1 MENTSENETPLF
13 GKKPKV
19 EEPVAAPVTATP
31 AAPAAPAP
39 KKTSVG
45 LIIGAIITAAAL
57 IAASVVLVIVL
68 INRIP
73 SGSSDKKSDDS
84 SKEEKPA
91 IEPVDDDNKNEDED
105 EDEDVDEDKD
115 EDEDKD
121 VDENED
127 EEEEQKD
134 EEDTDTSA
142 QSGDYSVSINGKSF
156 KFGKDYATTVKN
168 ALDAGYEMTYQDVNY
183 KDHELT
189 KSNLADYLKSEVK
202 YGAEASIVD
211 GNSDD
216 VLTINGAKDYSKSGT
231 QTVADMKF
239 DNLYYSATMP
249 LTLPNG
255 KKVSCYNTTKQEVF
269 DIYGKAEV
277 SSLNIVRYRKDGLN
291 ISFHLDDKDTVTAVF
306 IRID

>member
-31 AAPAAPAP
+31 AANAAPAP

-45 LIIGAIITAAAL
+45 LVIGAIITAAAF
-57 IAASVVLVIVL
+57 IAATVVLIIVL

-73 SGSSDKKSDDS
+73 SGTSNNKSDDS

-91 IEPVDDDNKNEDED
+91 IEPVDNDKDKDED
-105 EDEDVDEDKD
+105 ENVDEDED

-127 EEEEQKD
+127 EEEEQED

-156 KFGKDYATTVKN
+156 KFDKDYATTVKN

-202 YGAEASIVD
+202 YGAEVSIVD
-211 GNSDD
+211 GNGDD
-216 VLTINGAKDYSKSGT
+216 VLTINGTKDYSKSGT

-277 SSLNIVRYRKDGLN
+277 SSLNIARYRKDGLN